1 MVERR
6 NEGIP
11 ILSSL
16 ENTQVTW
23 LYHPSPSGSST
34 LKSSSPLKGPSILK
48 GPSVSQLSVQ
58 DETPST
64 RSVIV
69 RLFGPSLGV
78 TVALLL
84 A

>member
-1 MVERR
+1 MQ
-6 NEGIP
+6 GIP
-11 ILSSL
+11 ILGSL
-16 ENTQVTW
+16 ENTQVMW
-23 LYHPSPSGSST
+23 LCHLSPSGSST
-34 LKSSSPLKGPSILK
+34 LKSLSPLKGPSTLK

-64 RSVIV
+64 RSLIV
-69 RLFGPSLGV
+69 RLSEPSLGV